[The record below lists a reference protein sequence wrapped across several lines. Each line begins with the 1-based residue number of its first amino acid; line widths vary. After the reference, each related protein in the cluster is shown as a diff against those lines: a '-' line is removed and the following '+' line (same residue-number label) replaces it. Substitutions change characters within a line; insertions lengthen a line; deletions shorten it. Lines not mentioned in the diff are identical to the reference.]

1 MWGIDR
7 LTYGELSNTR
17 RRVRNS
23 SVVLLS
29 QQAAVDQRGQ
39 PCLEALRQMG
49 AHPIRV
55 FGPEHGYDGVA
66 QAEEPVDGG
75 AGTAGVDER
84 RSACPTAEAISE
96 EARPTEFVSLYGRKR
111 ETLSPQPH
119 QFEGADLLVIDLLDV
134 GSRYYTYVWS
144 ALLCA
149 RAAEAQGVHTLV
161 LDRPNPLS
169 GSPDCLEGAPQ
180 EPGFTSLV
188 GLEPL
193 PVRHSLTLGEL
204 LVHFFSEAGKPLG
217 PNGALSVVSCQGWE
231 RLNTARA
238 WRRPFVAPS
247 PNMPSLETA
256 LVYPGGCLL
265 EGTNLSEGRGTTQ
278 PFQVVGAPFLDGEE
292 LARTLRAAPLE
303 GLMVRPHAFRPTFG
317 KHQGSICRGVSLH
330 VTDPVRFRP
339 YATYLTL
346 IAQAQAQ
353 APEAF
358 EFLNR
363 VYEFETE
370 HPAMD
375 LLTGSAQARQALL
388 TGATAQELVSQ
399 LAPVDARWREV
410 VRSAQS
416 LANQAAA

>member
-7 LTYGELSNTR
+7 LTDGELSNTR

-29 QQAAVDQRGQ
+29 QQAAVDRRGR
-39 PCLEALRQMG
+39 PCLEALRHLG

-66 QAEEPVDGG
+66 QAEEPVEGG
-75 AGTAGVDER
+75 AGAAGVDSDR
-84 RSACPTAEAISE
+84 LHAAEVDE
-96 EARPTEFVSLYGRKR
+96 ETNALRPTEFVSLYGRQR
-111 ETLSPQPH
+111 ETLSPKPH
-119 QFEGADLLVIDLLDV
+119 HFEGADLLVIDLLDV
-134 GSRYYTYVWS
+134 GARYYTYVWS

-169 GSPDCLEGAPQ
+169 GSEKYVEGAPQ
-180 EPGFTSLV
+180 APGFTSLV

-193 PVRHSLTLGEL
+193 PVRHSLTIGEL
-204 LVHFFSEAGKPLG
+204 LVHFFSESGKPLG
-217 PNGALSVVSCQGWE
+217 PNGALSVVSCEGWE
-231 RLNTARA
+231 RLNTARS
-238 WRRPFVAPS
+238 WRQPFVAPS
-247 PNMPSLETA
+247 PNMPTLDTA

-278 PFQVVGAPFLDGEE
+278 PFQLVGAPFLDGER
-292 LARTLRAAPLE
+292 LARALRDAKLD
-303 GLMVRPHAFRPTFG
+303 GLMIRPHAFRPSFG
-317 KHQGSICRGVSLH
+317 KHQGAVCRGVSLH

-346 IAQAQAQ
+346 ISLAQAQ
-353 APEAF
+353 APGDF

-363 VYEFETE
+363 VYEFESE

-388 TGATAQELVSQ
+388 AGVSAEELVSQ
-399 LAPVDARWREV
+399 LAPVDTRWREAV
-410 VRSAQS
+410 KAAQS
-416 LANQAAA
+416 LARQAAA